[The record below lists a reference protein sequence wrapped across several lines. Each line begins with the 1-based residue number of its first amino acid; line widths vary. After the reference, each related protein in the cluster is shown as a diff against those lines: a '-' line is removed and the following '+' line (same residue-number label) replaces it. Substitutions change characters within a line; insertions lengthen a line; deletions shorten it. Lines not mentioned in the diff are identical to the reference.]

1 MEVIQLANLKKVTCH
16 KINPFKVYNPMIFSK
31 FTDMHFHYNLILETF
46 HHSQRIPWVHLQLIP
61 FAPPAPGNH

>member
-1 MEVIQLANLKKVTCH
+1 
-16 KINPFKVYNPMIFSK
+16 MIFSK
-31 FTDMHFHYNLILETF
+31 FTDMHFHYNLILEIF